1 MRNRQRNRRRQRRRR
16 AELRRLS
23 GQLRGWSCR
32 WWRRR
37 RERRVSCGR
46 TAERLHLDGP
56 QTLLPQPLLVAAL
69 QPALQEAAEAAE
81 HDDDGP
87 DQPEAGET
95 GQEGVGALWHHHGSE
110 GTGWEVPP
118 RGGKGR
124 FQTGSCC
131 GRDSSLQD
139 RWEKIWHVLSHSVMK
154 IWIIKVLTRL
164 FEGCNPRWE
173 LKKSRVTRTLVSL
186 NH

>member
-1 MRNRQRNRRRQRRRR
+1 MYNNVLVTWHADPVRLWHGMRNRQRDRRRHRRRR
-16 AELRRLS
+16 AELRRLP
-23 GQLRGWSCR
+23 GQLCGRSLR
-32 WWRRR
+32 WRRRRR
-37 RERRVSCGR
+37 RERRVSWGG

-110 GTGWEVPP
+110 GTGWEIPP
-118 RGGKGR
+118 EAGRGGFRRGPAAIVIRLSRIDGR
-124 FQTGSCC
+124 RSDTFYHN
-131 GRDSSLQD
+131 
-139 RWEKIWHVLSHSVMK
+139 RW
-154 IWIIKVLTRL
+154 
-164 FEGCNPRWE
+164 
-173 LKKSRVTRTLVSL
+173 
-186 NH
+186 